1 MCGIAGF
8 INKNRKNFRDDIK
21 AMCDAMIDRGPDAD
35 GFWHEKDA
43 SVVLGHRRLAILDL
57 STSGAQPMVSKNQRF
72 VLAFNGEIYNF
83 SDIKA
88 ELSANYCIQFR
99 GTSDTEILLEAFAQ
113 WGVDRTLSK
122 IVGMFA
128 IALYDREEKKLYLI
142 RDRMGEKPLYFGCVS
157 GNFVFA
163 STLNAICSLREFDR
177 KIDKAVL
184 KLYFQYGYIPAPY
197 SIYEG
202 IYKLEAGCYLTI
214 QTPYET
220 YDIHTYWDI
229 EKIAINGQKHLFTGS
244 FEEAS
249 VELEERIRK
258 SIQRQLVADVPVGAF
273 LSGGTDST
281 AVVAIAQSLSSQKLK
296 TFTIG
301 FSNDEFNEANYAVES
316 AKILGTDHTELY
328 ITDED
333 ARKVIPQI
341 PSFYGE
347 PFADSSQIP
356 TYLVSKL
363 ARERVTVSLSGD
375 GGDELFCGYHA
386 YNFVPILYHKL
397 GKIPLCLRKGM
408 YHALGKGLFK
418 NNRRVQTREGILLAS
433 STIDMYRRLEPVRM
447 VDALV
452 PDTPS
457 IEAGRWKNYL
467 EDTLSNEVD
476 DLMCMDLIQYLP
488 DDILV
493 KVDRSGMA
501 VSLESRIPLL
511 DRDVVEFAWQ
521 LPLEYKKIGGVNK
534 RILKSILY
542 RYIPE
547 SVMNRPK
554 KGFAIPVTE
563 WLQGPLKEWAE
574 DLLSE
579 DRIKKQG
586 IIEAEVV
593 RNIWSRFLKC
603 GAYKELVWY
612 IVFFE
617 IWYERIIGNQLEI

>member
-21 AMCDAMIDRGPDAD
+21 AMCDVMKDRGPDAD

-163 STLNAICSLREFDR
+163 STLNAICSLRDFDR

-386 YNFVPILYHKL
+386 YNFVPSIYHKL
-397 GKIPLCLRKGM
+397 SKIPYGLRKQL
-408 YHALGKGLFK
+408 YSAIGKGLFK
-418 NNRRVQTREGILLAS
+418 NNRRVQTREGILLAT
-433 STIDMYRRLEPVRM
+433 STVDMYRRLEPSRM

-452 PDTPS
+452 VDSSS
-457 IEAGRWKNYL
+457 IDDDRWLSYFGNG
-467 EDTLSNEVD
+467 TLPTEQD
-476 DLMCMDLIQYLP
+476 DLMCMDMIQYLP

-493 KVDRSGMA
+493 KVDRSAMA
-501 VSLESRIPLL
+501 VSLESRVPFL
-511 DRDVVEFAWQ
+511 DRDIVEFAWK
-521 LPLEYKKIGGVNK
+521 LPLEFKKSNGVNK
-534 RILKSILY
+534 RILKNILY

-547 SVMNRPK
+547 SIMERPK
-554 KGFAIPVTE
+554 KGFSVPVIE
-563 WLQGPLKEWAE
+563 WLQGSLKGWAE
-574 DLLSE
+574 DLLSY
-579 DRIKKQG
+579 DRVRKQG
-586 IIEAEVV
+586 ILEPTAVDK
-593 RNIWSRFLKC
+593 IWKNFVKC
-603 GAYKELVWY
+603 GAYADLVWNLV
-612 IVFFE
+612 VFQSWHEFMK
-617 IWYERIIGNQLEI
+617 I